1 MTTYKPI
8 RHVPANP
15 SGRDFVVGDIHG
27 AFDLVIAAMKAV
39 GFDRAVDRLFT
50 VGDLIDRG
58 PGSHRVLEFL
68 AQPYVY
74 SIRGNH
80 EDELLNLYE
89 AGPPDE
95 DILKIACRYNGL
107 QWWLSVEPAKRIE
120 ILDAISRLPLVIE
133 LDTPRG
139 LVGFLHADVPQ
150 GMSWGVFRRALLA
163 GDERTRETCLW
174 GRSRI
179 KTRDQTGVPGIGRI
193 FVGHTPDWK
202 GIQRFGNVFAID
214 TAACFAQTGL
224 LPEGHLS
231 LANVIMRTTS
241 LTAPRLTPQLL
252 IEIKNWDLVPELPF
266 GASGLLSPAA

>member
-1 MTTYKPI
+1 MRACKPI
-8 RHVPANP
+8 RYVPANP

-39 GFDRAVDRLFT
+39 AFDRNVDRLFT

-58 PGSHRVLEFL
+58 AGSHRVHEFL

-89 AGPPDE
+89 DGSPSE
-95 DILKIACRYNGL
+95 DVLELACQYNGL
-107 QWWLSVEPAKRIE
+107 QWWLSVEPARRTE
-120 ILDAISRLPLVIE
+120 IIDALSRLPLVIE
-133 LDTPRG
+133 LETPRG

-174 GRSRI
+174 GRARI
-179 KTRDQTGVPGIGRI
+179 KMRDQTGVPGIGRI
-193 FVGHTPDWK
+193 FVGHTPNWK

-214 TAACFAQTGL
+214 TAACFGQNGL
-224 LPEGHLS
+224 LPDGHLS

-241 LTAPRLTPQLL
+241 LTAPRQMPQLL
-252 IEIKNWDLVPELPF
+252 IEIKDWDLVPDLPF
-266 GASGLLSPAA
+266 GASGLLSPAT